1 MRANSTR
8 PALLAALLA
17 GACGTARPAPVG
29 IATTLTT
36 KGLSNAELRG
46 LVLASRSWP
55 RLTSNALAK
64 NELCAPA
71 APMMVTGSHPEH
83 VGEMFHLFMPS
94 NTDAFIQGKPM
105 PDGAVIVKRSF
116 KGAVESIDNGTTA
129 YFIMYKRTGQNPT
142 GGDWL
147 YATTE
152 PDGDVIRSGA
162 LADCAGCHNH
172 QAASDYLF
180 RKY

>member
-1 MRANSTR
+1 
-8 PALLAALLA
+8 
-17 GACGTARPAPVG
+17 
-29 IATTLTT
+29 
-36 KGLSNAELRG
+36 
-46 LVLASRSWP
+46 
-55 RLTSNALAK
+55 
-64 NELCAPA
+64 
-71 APMMVTGSHPEH
+71 MMVTGSHPEH

-94 NTDAFIQGKPM
+94 NTDAFAQGKPM

-129 YFIMYKRTGQNPT
+129 YFIMYKRAGQNPT

-162 LADCAGCHNH
+162 LADCAGCHNN